1 MTEMPIPDEILLPI
15 EPLCILHTLMGAGFE
30 VALVGGAVR
39 DVLRG
44 ETQITDFDC
53 TTNATPE
60 QITALFPES
69 FYENNFGTVSITPEE
84 LAKQLGLNEQI
95 VQTPTATTDRVIDV
109 ARATKL
115 HPSLLDAIAKEEIK
129 EHHLPPYEIT
139 TYRADGLYS
148 DNRRPESVTW
158 GNSLEEDLARRDFTI
173 NALALTFQAD
183 FLARVCT
190 DTSTRVIRLKSQ
202 DYKLIDPWQG
212 LADLEEQRI
221 RTVGDPNK
229 RFAEDALRLLRAVR
243 FSVQLNFAI
252 EDETLQA
259 ITRASELLQ
268 NISQERI
275 REELF
280 KIFLSPYAK
289 EGIELLAAT
298 GLLSH
303 ILPEILAMN
312 GVLQG
317 GHHTTDVW
325 THSLD
330 ALAECPSRDPVV
342 KLAVLLHDIGKPQTF
357 DISTGS
363 PTFYNHEVVGAR
375 TAKAIAQR
383 LKLSKKDIDRMFI
396 LVRYHMFHYQPE
408 MSDAAVRRFMRKVGL
423 ANIDDILDV
432 REGDRLGSGARK
444 TSWRLEEFKQRM
456 IAELH
461 QPFAIT
467 DLAIDGSDLMRELDL
482 QPGPK
487 IGHLLQTLFEVVLEN
502 PEKNEKTVLLGL
514 ARELLPSLPI
524 VPQTK

>member
-15 EPLCILHTLMGAGFE
+15 EPLCILHTLIEAGFE
-30 VALVGGAVR
+30 AALVGGAVR

-60 QITALFPES
+60 QISKLFPES

-84 LAKQLGLNEQI
+84 LTKQLGMSEPI
-95 VQTPTATTDRVIDV
+95 VPAAAETTDRVIDV

-115 HPSLLDAIAKEEIK
+115 HPSLLDAIAREETKEE
-129 EHHLPPYEIT
+129 HLPPYEIT
-139 TYRADGLYS
+139 TYRADGIYS
-148 DNRRPESVTW
+148 DNRRPETVTW

-173 NALALTFQAD
+173 NALALKFEKD
-183 FLARVCT
+183 FLAKVCA
-190 DTSTRVIRLKSQ
+190 DPANPIVRLSNK
-202 DYKLIDPWQG
+202 DYTLVDPWDG
-212 LADLEEQRI
+212 LADLQEQRI

-243 FSVQLNFAI
+243 FSVQLNFEI
-252 EDETLQA
+252 DVETAGALKQA
-259 ITRASELLQ
+259 ASLLE

-275 REELF
+275 RVEFF
-280 KIFLSPYAK
+280 KILLSPYPK
-289 EGIELLAAT
+289 EGIELLHST
-298 GLLSH
+298 GLLEY
-303 ILPEILAMN
+303 ILPEIIAMQ

-325 THSLD
+325 THSVD
-330 ALAECPSRDPVV
+330 ALAECPSHDPVV
-342 KLAVLLHDIGKPQTF
+342 KLATLLHDIGKPETF
-357 DISTGS
+357 DISSCS

-375 TAKAIAQR
+375 TAKRIAQR

-467 DLAIDGSDLMRELDL
+467 DLAVDGGDLMNALGL

-487 IGHLLQTLFEVVLEN
+487 IGQLLQALFEVVLEQ
-502 PEKNEKTVLLGL
+502 PEKNEKATLLGL
-514 ARELLPSLPI
+514 AREVLASLPI
-524 VPQTK
+524 VPQPK